1 MNGTISREID
11 SVLLALSDLPRESMA
26 ECQDLIRGMQINNR
40 EIRLAEHRSELFA
53 YSDEFENAQRH
64 LELLAHVSDDLS

>member
-26 ECQDLIRGMQINNR
+26 ECQDLIRRMQINNR
-40 EIRLAEHRSELFA
+40 EIHRAEHQSEIFA
-53 YSDEFENAQRH
+53 YSDEFENAQRD